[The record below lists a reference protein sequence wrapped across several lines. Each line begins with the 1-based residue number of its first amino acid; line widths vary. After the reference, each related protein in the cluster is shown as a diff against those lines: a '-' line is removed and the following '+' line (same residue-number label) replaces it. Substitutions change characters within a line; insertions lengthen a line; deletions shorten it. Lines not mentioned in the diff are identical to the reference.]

1 MASASSTLHE
11 KAPGELVT
19 KVGGAWAFIPSR
31 LPPKIEYDDQLVN
44 DLNAAMLAVGQ
55 LDGLVEELP
64 NPYLLVRPLQL
75 REAVASSKI
84 EGTQTELRQLLLF
97 QAAEQPEDA
106 PRDVQ
111 EVNNYTQA
119 LAYGTS
125 QPPDRRLTVAL
136 MKEMHQLLLS
146 GVRGERH
153 HPGELRR
160 TQVRISGDGTSIEE
174 ARFVPPLPTALIGL
188 LEDLERY
195 IASDDSLPPLIRL
208 ALVHYQFETIH
219 PFEDGNGRLGRLLI
233 PLLMVRWG
241 LMWQPALY
249 VSDFF
254 NVYRDPYVDGL
265 WNISRFGMW
274 REWID
279 LFILAV
285 RMQALDSF
293 GRARRLSALR
303 RTYEDR
309 YKGGR
314 TLATMLQIIDM
325 LFEGPAVTIPSVEQR
340 LGVTYPTAAKWVRQL
355 VDDGVLTEVTQRPR
369 NRIYFASE
377 IFGLL
382 NARPFFAD
390 KQEGA
395 P

>member
-1 MASASSTLHE
+1 MASVDLHE
-11 KAPGELVT
+11 DAPGERVT
-19 KVGGAWAFIPSR
+19 TTGGASAFVPDP
-31 LPPKIEYDDQLVN
+31 LPPSIRYDDEMVN
-44 DLNAAMLAVGQ
+44 RLNAATLAVGQ

-106 PRDVQ
+106 PHDVR
-111 EVNNYTQA
+111 EVDNYTRA

-125 QPPDRRLTVAL
+125 QPPDRRLSVGL
-136 MKEMHQLLLS
+136 MKEMHRLLMN
-146 GVRGERH
+146 GVRGERQ

-160 TQVRISGDGTSIEE
+160 TQVWISGDGATIHE
-174 ARFVPPLPTALIGL
+174 ARFVPPPPTALIGL
-188 LEDLERY
+188 LEDLERF
-195 IASDDSLPPLIRL
+195 IDRDSPLPPLIRL

-241 LMWQPALY
+241 LMSQPALY

-254 NVYRDPYVDGL
+254 NVHRDLYVDGL
-265 WNISRFGMW
+265 WNVSRFGMW

-279 LFILAV
+279 LFVLAV

-293 GRARRLSALR
+293 DRARRLSTLR

-309 YKGGR
+309 YKSGR
-314 TLATMLQIIDM
+314 TLATMLQIVDM
-325 LFEGPAVTIPSVEQR
+325 LFERPAVTVPMVEQR

-355 VDDGVLTEVTQRPR
+355 VDDGVLIEVTDRPR
-369 NRIYFASE
+369 NRIFLATEVFA
-377 IFGLL
+377 IL
-382 NARPFFAD
+382 NARPSFARHHP
-390 KQEGA
+390 EA
-395 P
+395 S